1 MSTPHD
7 TTTQSDSR
15 RVAGAWV
22 ALVLAAIVTI
32 AAICVVDFFV
42 MWGQSS
48 TCNEAP
54 DPDDV
59 RAGQLTLLGV
69 LAIAALPW
77 GLGCLMA
84 RRRTPVLVCGLI
96 AVAPAALFLL
106 NGLSTDA
113 WVGGFCF

>member
-1 MSTPHD
+1 MSIPHD
-7 TTTQSDSR
+7 TTTHSDSR
-15 RVAGAWV
+15 RIAGLWIG
-22 ALVLAAIVTI
+22 LVLAAIAT
-32 AAICVVDFFV
+32 AMSICVVDFLI

-59 RAGQLTLLGV
+59 RAGQLALLCV
-69 LAIAALPW
+69 LAVAALPW
-77 GLGCLMA
+77 GLGLLMA

-96 AVAPAALFLL
+96 AVTPAVLFLL
-106 NGLSTDA
+106 GGLSNDA